1 MGNWRMIGHT
11 EIITLLKEQIR
22 RGTAPQAYLITGV
35 EGVGRHTLALRL
47 SQALN
52 CPQPIA
58 PAEPCSVCQTCM
70 QIEHMQHPDLY
81 VVRAEQGSRQI
92 LVDQVRALQHWLSLT
107 PYVGPMRIA
116 LLLCFEDANP
126 SAANALL
133 KTLEEPPPRAI
144 LILTAES
151 EELLLPTIVSR
162 CEVMRL
168 QPQPIATVSLG
179 LQQLYG
185 IPAEEAELL
194 AHLSGGRPGYALWLH
209 QHPEQQEQRQTRL
222 EEFMRLLYS
231 NRFERFVFAAQ
242 ISSNKEDLTNV
253 LKLWI
258 SFWRDVLLS
267 IAKTPSEPI
276 NIDFREQIEQ
286 LVAQLDLHTAQSFL
300 NALGRTL
307 NNLMTSNINP
317 RLACEVM
324 FLDMPY
330 LPLRP

>member
-1 MGNWRMIGHT
+1 MDNWRMIGHT
-11 EIITLLKEQIR
+11 DIILLLKEQIR
-22 RGTAPQAYLITGV
+22 RGTATQAYLITGV
-35 EGVGRHTLALRL
+35 EGIGRHTLALRL

-58 PAEPCSVCQTCM
+58 PAEPCGACQTCT
-70 QIEHMQHPDLY
+70 QIEQLQYPDLY
-81 VVRAEQGSRQI
+81 VVQAEQDSSQI
-92 LVDQVRALQHWLSLT
+92 VVDQVRALQHWLSLA
-107 PYVGPMRIA
+107 PYMGGYRVG
-116 LLLCFEDANP
+116 LLLRFEDANL

-133 KTLEEPPPRAI
+133 KTLEEPPPKAI

-162 CEVMRL
+162 CEVIRL
-168 QPQPIATVSLG
+168 QPQPIATVALG

-209 QHPEQQEQRQTRL
+209 QHPEHQKQRQTLL

-242 ISSNKEDLTNV
+242 ISANKEDLTSA

-258 SFWRDVLLS
+258 SFWRDVLLN
-267 IAKTPSEPI
+267 IAKMDAAPI
-276 NIDFREQIEQ
+276 NIDFREQIQQ
-286 LVAQLDLHTAQSFL
+286 LADQLDLHTAQRFL
-300 NALGRTL
+300 NILERTL
-307 NNLMTSNINP
+307 RYLVESNINA

-324 FLDMPY
+324 FLAMPY
-330 LPLRP
+330 LSSRP